1 MEWLLVGFHILHLYS
16 SCYSLF
22 IYSFIYN
29 AYISIISQ
37 PCVCTKILLFGAAN
51 GGPAEKEIGKTK
63 TSAAHTVQRKANLA
77 QLFKI
82 FYLRLCA
89 FCHFRLILFFK
100 VSQLIMKEQALV
112 IINKKSS

>member
-29 AYISIISQ
+29 AYTSIISQ

-77 QLFKI
+77 QLLKFLSKTVCFLSFSFDI
-82 FYLRLCA
+82 VF
-89 FCHFRLILFFK
+89 
-100 VSQLIMKEQALV
+100 
-112 IINKKSS
+112 